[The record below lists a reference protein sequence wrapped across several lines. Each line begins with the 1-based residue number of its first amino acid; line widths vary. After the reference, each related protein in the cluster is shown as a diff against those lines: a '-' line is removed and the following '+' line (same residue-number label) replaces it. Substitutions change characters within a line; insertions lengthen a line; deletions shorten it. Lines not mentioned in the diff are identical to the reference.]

1 MKLTS
6 KPKGREQWMV
16 ILELLRM
23 MRTFTPAQR
32 KMLMIHGLLIEKE
45 QAMNTPANIT
55 QLYRFYQVDNDW
67 DLIEAMSHHIDKLQD
82 KLADVTIYD
91 VARRVVREG

>member
-1 MKLTS
+1 MKLS
-6 KPKGREQWMV
+6 GKPKGREQWRV

-45 QAMNTPANIT
+45 QAMNSPANIT

-67 DLIEAMSHHIDKLQD
+67 ALIEAMNHHIDKLQA
-82 KLADVTIYD
+82 KLAQVTIRE
-91 VARRVVREG
+91 VAQRVVREG

>member
-6 KPKGREQWMV
+6 KPKGREQWRV

-32 KMLMIHGLLIEKE
+32 KMLMVHGLFIER
-45 QAMNTPANIT
+45 N
-55 QLYRFYQVDNDW
+55 
-67 DLIEAMSHHIDKLQD
+67 KL
-82 KLADVTIYD
+82 
-91 VARRVVREG
+91 

>member
-1 MKLTS
+1 MKLS
-6 KPKGREQWMV
+6 GKPKGREQWRV

-45 QAMNTPANIT
+45 QAINTPANICK
-55 QLYRFYQVDNDW
+55 LMEFYQVRNDW
-67 DLIEAMSHHIDKLQD
+67 DLIEAMDRHIEKLQA
-82 KLADVTIYD
+82 KLSEVTIRD

>member
-1 MKLTS
+1 MKLS
-6 KPKGREQWMV
+6 GKPKGREQWRV

-45 QAMNTPANIT
+45 QAMNSPANIT

-67 DLIEAMSHHIDKLQD
+67 DLIEAMSRHIDKLQA
-82 KLADVTIYD
+82 KLADVTIQA
-91 VARRVVREG
+91 VVRSVVREG